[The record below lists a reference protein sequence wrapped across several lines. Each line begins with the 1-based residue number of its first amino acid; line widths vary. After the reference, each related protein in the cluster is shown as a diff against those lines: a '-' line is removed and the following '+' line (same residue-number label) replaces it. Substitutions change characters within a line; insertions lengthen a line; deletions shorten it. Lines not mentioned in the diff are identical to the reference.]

1 MEFGILLQAS
11 GWDYQNLA
19 YFSDTI
25 TFLGIKKNRII
36 WQAKLL
42 ESESQMLLYMAK
54 KTIYQIRD
62 NASFKYFLPTIFLFL
77 NCLWKLIY
85 RLSILFRRNL
95 LTHAVLEQL
104 SRRPFLI
111 LLSLDL
117 QFYFREGQMFLD
129 NIQELN
135 TVGCKGH

>member
-1 MEFGILLQAS
+1 MDFSILLQVS

-25 TFLGIKKNRII
+25 TFLGIKKII
-36 WQAKLL
+36 RQATLL
-42 ESESQMLLYMAK
+42 ESESQMLLYMVRKPFAESELMLLLS
-54 KTIYQIRD
+54 ISCQQ
-62 NASFKYFLPTIFLFL
+62 YFYSL

-104 SRRPFLI
+104 CRRPFLI
-111 LLSLDL
+111 LFSLDL
-117 QFYFREGQMFLD
+117 QFYFREGQMFLV